1 MPKIIHDEIKIEIPE
16 VLPVLPLKE
25 AVMFP
30 GMVFPLLVGKE
41 PSLRAIEES
50 LMAEKIIFLTAQKI
64 LEIDEPTRNDI
75 FRFGVISRILQV
87 IKLPN
92 SYFKMLVE
100 GLIPG
105 RIKRFTPKKEYF
117 EARIEPVFDANINNA
132 TIMAT
137 MRHVVNLFKEYVR
150 LNRNIPDELLLTL
163 ENFTQPRKIADF
175 ISSHLII
182 NLEEKQKLLESRS
195 LGQHL
200 LKLAQILENEKE
212 ILEIERNIEK
222 KVRQR
227 IQKSQRNYYLQEQIR
242 VLREELGNE
251 SEPDT
256 EILELKNKIESIK
269 MPPLVLEKAI
279 EELNRLDK
287 MPLISPEA
295 TVIRNYLEWLISVP
309 WHEETIDTLDIR
321 QARQILDEDH
331 YGLVK
336 TKDRILEYLAVL
348 QLVKKM
354 KGPILCF
361 VGPPG
366 TGKTSLGKSIARAM
380 GRNFIRVSLGGI
392 RDEAEIRG
400 HRRTYI
406 GSMPGRIIQS
416 MKRAKTINPVFLLD
430 EIDKMSM
437 DFRGD
442 PAAALLEVL
451 DPEQNAAFN
460 DHYLEIDYDLSK
472 VFFITTAN
480 VQDAIPEPLQDRMEI
495 IHLPGYMEFEKVK
508 IAKGFLVPRQLQS
521 HGLTPQQLNI
531 PEESILA
538 NIRQY
543 TREAGVR
550 NLERQIATIC
560 RKVARQIVTDGLQ
573 QQINITHDNIETYLG
588 VPLYSEKSIRNK
600 MLVGTATGLAW
611 TRFGGDT
618 LEIQVTLMQGKGNL
632 TLTGNL
638 GDVMKESAM
647 AALSYARTNAK
658 NLNISTEF
666 YQNTDIHI
674 HVPEGAIP
682 KDGPSAGVTIATALI
697 SALTGTP
704 VKQDVAMTG
713 EITLRG
719 NVLAIGGLNEK
730 IMAAHRIGITT
741 VLIPKENE
749 KDFRDLPKELRE
761 GIQVHFIEKLE
772 EVFQYAF
779 IPEPK
784 VEVSN

>member
-1 MPKIIHDEIKIEIPE
+1 MPKLTHDEIKIEIPE

-25 AVMFP
+25 VVMFP

-41 PSLRAIEES
+41 HSLRAIEEA
-50 LMAEKIIFLTAQKI
+50 LLAEKVIFLTAQKV
-64 LEIDEPTRNDI
+64 LDIDEPTRNDLY
-75 FRFGVISRILQV
+75 RLGVISRILQV

-100 GLIPG
+100 GLLPA

-117 EARIEPVFDANINNA
+117 EARIEPIIDANINNP

-137 MRHVVNLFKEYVR
+137 MRHVVSLFKEYVR

-163 ENFTQPRKIADF
+163 ENFTQPRKMADF
-175 ISSHLII
+175 ISSHLMI

-195 LGQHL
+195 IGQHL

-212 ILEIERNIEK
+212 ILAIERNIEK
-222 KVRQR
+222 KVRHR

-242 VLREELGNE
+242 VLREELGDE
-251 SEPDT
+251 SEPDS
-256 EILELKNKIESIK
+256 EILELKKKIESVK

-287 MPLISPEA
+287 MPLMSPEA
-295 TVIRNYLEWLISVP
+295 TVIRNYLDWLISVP
-309 WHEETIDTLDIR
+309 WHEETTDTLEIHR
-321 QARQILDEDH
+321 AKQILDEDH
-331 YGLVK
+331 YGLEK

-348 QLVKKM
+348 QLVQKM
-354 KGPILCF
+354 KGPILCL

-380 GRNFIRVSLGGI
+380 GRNFIRVSLGGV

-416 MKRAKTINPVFLLD
+416 MKRAKTVNPVFLLD

-495 IHLPGYMEFEKVK
+495 IHLPGYMEFEKVE
-508 IAKGFLVPRQLQS
+508 IAKGFLIPRQLQS
-521 HGLTPQQLNI
+521 HGLNAQQLNI
-531 PEESILA
+531 PDEVILT

-550 NLERQIATIC
+550 NLERKIAAIC
-560 RKVARQIVTDGLQ
+560 RKVARQIVTDRIK
-573 QQINITHDNIETYLG
+573 QQINITRENMETYMG
-588 VPLYSEKSIRNK
+588 VPPYSEKSIQNK
-600 MLVGTATGLAW
+600 ILVGTVTGLAW
-611 TRFGGDT
+611 TRFGGDI
-618 LEIQVTLMQGKGNL
+618 LEIEVTLMPGKGNL

-638 GDVMKESAM
+638 GEVMKESAM

-658 NLNISTEF
+658 SFNIPAEF
-666 YQNTDIHI
+666 YQTTDVHI
-674 HVPEGAIP
+674 HVPEGGIP

-697 SALTGTP
+697 SALSGVP
-704 VKQDVAMTG
+704 VKQAVAMTG
-713 EITLRG
+713 ELTLRG

-730 IMAAHRIGITT
+730 MMAAQRSGITT

-749 KDFRDLPKELRE
+749 KDYRDLPKELRE
-761 GIQVHFIEKLE
+761 GLEVHLIEKLE
-772 EVFQYAF
+772 EIFQYAF
-779 IPEPK
+779 VIEPK
-784 VEVSN
+784 AEVSN

>member
-1 MPKIIHDEIKIEIPE
+1 MPKLSHDEIKIEIPE
-16 VLPVLPLKE
+16 VLPILPLKE
-25 AVMFP
+25 VVMFP

-41 PSLRAIEES
+41 SSLRAIEEA
-50 LMAEKIIFLTAQKI
+50 LMAEKVIFLTAQKV
-64 LEIDEPTRNDI
+64 LDLDEPTRNDLY
-75 FRFGVISRILQV
+75 RLGVISRILQV

-100 GLIPG
+100 GLLPA

-117 EARIEPVFDANINNA
+117 EARIEPIIDANINNP

-137 MRHVVNLFKEYVR
+137 MRHVVSLFKEYVR

-175 ISSHLII
+175 ISSHLMI

-195 LGQHL
+195 IGQHL

-222 KVRQR
+222 KVRHR

-242 VLREELGNE
+242 VLREELGDE
-251 SEPDT
+251 SEPDS
-256 EILELKNKIESIK
+256 EILELKTKIESVK
-269 MPPLVLEKAI
+269 MPTQVLEKAI

-287 MPLISPEA
+287 MPMMSPEA
-295 TVIRNYLEWLISVP
+295 TVIRNYLDWLISVP
-309 WHEETIDTLDIR
+309 WHEETTDTLEIR
-321 QARQILDEDH
+321 RAKQILDEDH
-331 YGLVK
+331 YGLEK

-348 QLVKKM
+348 QLVQKM

-380 GRNFIRVSLGGI
+380 GRNFIRVSLGGV

-416 MKRAKTINPVFLLD
+416 MKRAKTVNPVFLLD

-495 IHLPGYMEFEKVK
+495 IHLPGYMEFEKVE
-508 IAKGFLVPRQLQS
+508 IARGFLIPRQLQS
-521 HGLTPQQLNI
+521 HGLKAQQLNI
-531 PEESILA
+531 SDETILT

-550 NLERQIATIC
+550 NLERKIATIC
-560 RKVARQIVTDGLQ
+560 RKVARQIVTDGIK
-573 QQINITHDNIETYLG
+573 QQINITRENMETYMG
-588 VPLYSEKSIRNK
+588 VPLYSEKSIQNK
-600 MLVGTATGLAW
+600 ALVGTVTGLAW
-611 TRFGGDT
+611 TRFGGDI
-618 LEIQVTLMQGKGNL
+618 LEIEVTLMPGKGNL

-658 NLNISTEF
+658 SFNIPTEF
-666 YQNTDIHI
+666 YQNTDVHV
-674 HVPEGAIP
+674 HVPEGGIP

-697 SALTGTP
+697 SALSGVP
-704 VKQDVAMTG
+704 VKQDIAMTG
-713 EITLRG
+713 ELTLRG

-730 IMAAHRIGITT
+730 MMAAQRSGITT

-749 KDFRDLPKELRE
+749 KDYRDLPKELRE
-761 GIQVHFIEKLE
+761 GLQVHLIEKLE
-772 EVFQYAF
+772 EIFQYAF
-779 IPEPK
+779 VIEPK
-784 VEVSN
+784 AEASN